1 MRSLGFH
8 LCLIVSKKN
17 EYFKR
22 TLSTPLTFLLS
33 LKHLSV
39 ISTALASSGTIP
51 ITSLDGSNL
60 LFANASAG
68 NTPNLVTT
76 PLFLNPQ
83 NLSVLT
89 SNPVSLVSAGTGG
102 LQVTADTHH
111 QPTTA
116 VSVQASTIST
126 ASKAQ

>member
-1 MRSLGFH
+1 MNIIRCVFNLFPAI
-8 LCLIVSKKN
+8 CA
-17 EYFKR
+17 
-22 TLSTPLTFLLS
+22 
-33 LKHLSV
+33 
-39 ISTALASSGTIP
+39 ALASSGTIP
-51 ITSLDGSNL
+51 ITSLDGGNL

-89 SNPVSLVSAGTGG
+89 SNPVSLVSAGAGG
-102 LQVTADTHH
+102 LQVTSDAHH